1 MTAILMIVIVLLLVL
16 IGWMWTSLGSI
27 EKKTKVICMIIGVIA
42 IYVVTFIIY
51 NISKIGITY
60 EDKSVMNIIRNV
72 FVILFTIINGYIILP
87 YIFKKLDQINN
98 EEIEKEKLV
107 RSIIILLII
116 IVIVTIFE
124 VIYLGNIQQGILNMI
139 HK

>member
-72 FVILFTIINGYIILP
+72 IVILFAIINGYIILP
-87 YIFKKLDQINN
+87 YIFKKLDQISY